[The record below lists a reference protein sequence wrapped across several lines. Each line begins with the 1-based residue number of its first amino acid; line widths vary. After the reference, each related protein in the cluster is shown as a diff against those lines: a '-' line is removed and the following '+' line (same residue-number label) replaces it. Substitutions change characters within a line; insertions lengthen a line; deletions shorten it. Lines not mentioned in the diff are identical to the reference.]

1 MTQQFVNRAHDIR
14 TQYEADVERVRNNAQ
29 LSAVGKQQQLAA
41 AWKTATTAMDGHRVT
56 FDGASTLTANDQRRR
71 VFGADNVTG
80 ADAVSMRDAFD
91 RAALLQSGDEA
102 LALLRRAELTGD
114 DHLARAVASTAFD
127 NSAGGFIGAWTRV
140 VDAFTATRPDVAQSM
155 QEIAN
160 AESSNVKDALDL
172 AGYTYLGKPEELA
185 RVSDYQIQL
194 LANGEDAWNP
204 KPQTVG
210 GTAGVGREW
219 V

>member
-1 MTQQFVNRAHDIR
+1 MPKVNQQFVNRAHDIR
-14 TQYEADVERVRNNAQ
+14 SQYEADVERVRNNPQ

-41 AWKTATTAMDGHRVT
+41 AWKTASTAMDGHKTT
-56 FDGASTLTANDQRRR
+56 FNGTQTLTATDQRRR

-91 RAALLQSGDEA
+91 RAAQLQSGDEA

-114 DHLARAVASTAFD
+114 DHLARAVAATAFD
-127 NSAGGFIGAWTRV
+127 KSAGGFIGAADWTAV

-160 AESSNVKDALDL
+160 AESSNVKDALDI
-172 AGYTYLGKPEELA
+172 AGYSYLGKPEELA
-185 RVSDYQIQL
+185 RVSDYQVDL
-194 LANGEDAWNP
+194 LADGQDAWNP
-204 KPQTVG
+204 
-210 GTAGVGREW
+210 GV
-219 V
+219 VA

>member
-1 MTQQFVNRAHDIR
+1 MPRMNQQFVNRAHDIR
-14 TQYEADVERVRNNAQ
+14 TQYEADVERTRNNAQ

-56 FDGASTLTANDQRRR
+56 FAGTQTLTATDQRRR

-80 ADAVSMRDAFD
+80 SDAVSMRDAFD
-91 RAALLQSGDEA
+91 RAAQLQSGDEA

-114 DHLARAVASTAFD
+114 DHLARAVAATAFD
-127 NSAGGFIGAWTRV
+127 NSAGGSIGAADWTSV

-155 QEIAN
+155 QDIAN
-160 AESSNVKDALDL
+160 AESSNVKDALDI
-172 AGYTYLGKPEELA
+172 AGYSYLSKPEELA

-194 LANGEDAWNP
+194 LANGEDAWNSTP
-204 KPQTVG
+204 
-210 GTAGVGREW
+210 A
-219 V
+219 